1 MKSVLYGVK
10 FLLCAVL
17 SLAVIL
23 GIAYGFTRAKG
34 QAPDAMASASVRTPV
49 IVIDAGHGGE
59 DAGAVAQDGTLE
71 KDLNL
76 KIALCLEAL
85 CEINGNSAVL
95 TREDDRL
102 LYDYY
107 GELNDYTGK
116 KKIYDLKNRV
126 KIANEQEDAI
136 FVSIHMNNFS
146 SSKYSGTQI
155 YFSPNNPSSEM
166 LARTLQNSTR
176 TYLQPS
182 NNRQIKRADSSIYVL
197 NSLPCPAVLIEC
209 GFLSNEGELEK
220 LKDESYRAKLS
231 LVIFSGILSMS

>member
-1 MKSVLYGVK
+1 MKPFIYGLK
-10 FLLCAVL
+10 FFACAI
-17 SLAVIL
+17 LATCVIL
-23 GIAYGFTRAKG
+23 NASHSFMRWSSDEPIAVST
-34 QAPDAMASASVRTPV
+34 APTSAV

-76 KIALCLEAL
+76 KIAKCLEAL
-85 CEINGNSAVL
+85 CEINGNVAVL

-107 GELNDYTGK
+107 NELDDYTGQK
-116 KKIYDLKNRV
+116 KVYDLKNRV
-126 KIANEQEDAI
+126 RIANEQENAI
-136 FVSIHMNNFS
+136 FVSIHMNKFS

-155 YFSPNNPSSEM
+155 YYSPNNPSSEM

-176 TYLQPS
+176 TYLQPT

-197 NSLPCPAVLIEC
+197 NSLPCPAVLVEC
-209 GFLSNEGELEK
+209 GFLSNEGELSL
-220 LKDESYRAKLS
+220 LKTERYQTSLA

>member
-1 MKSVLYGVK
+1 MKPFIYGLK
-10 FLLCAVL
+10 FFACAI
-17 SLAVIL
+17 LATCVIL
-23 GIAYGFTRAKG
+23 NASHSFMRWSSDEPIAVST
-34 QAPDAMASASVRTPV
+34 APTSAV

-76 KIALCLEAL
+76 KIAKCLEAL
-85 CEINGNSAVL
+85 CEINGNTAIM

-102 LYDYY
+102 LYDRY
-107 GELNDYTGK
+107 GELDDYTGQ

-126 KIANEQEDAI
+126 RIANEQENPI
-136 FVSIHMNNFS
+136 FVSIHMNKFS

-155 YFSPNNPSSEM
+155 YYSPNDPSSEM
-166 LARTLQNSTR
+166 LARALQNSTR
-176 TYLQPS
+176 TYLQPT

-197 NSLPCPAVLIEC
+197 NSLPCPAVLVEC
-209 GFLSNEGELEK
+209 GFLSNEGELGL
-220 LKDESYRAKLS
+220 LKTERYQTSLA